1 MDQDIQ
7 TRIEKMFKQDC
18 MMAWVDVVLLWVSVL
33 FVLYFIL
40 DIVQDSGIRLVM
52 YLSSFA
58 LLVFNT
64 ASVAAMTKHL
74 NDDKQFIYGLDIK
87 HLDTNKAIKNQNN

>member
-1 MDQDIQ
+1 MEQDLQ

-18 MMAWVDVVLLWVSVL
+18 MMAWIDVVLLWAAVL

-40 DIVQDSGIRLVM
+40 DIVQDPSIRLAM
-52 YLSSFA
+52 YISSFA

-64 ASVAAMTKHL
+64 ASVSAMTKHL
-74 NDDKQFIYGLDIK
+74 NDDKQFIYGLDIQ
-87 HLDTNKAIKNQNN
+87 HLDANKAAKGK